1 MFASLWMSGG
11 PREVRKVGAPILSA
25 MLLARWLTS
34 VLFALCLPLCLVLTN
49 VRFAASEPRVQTL
62 GFRLYDVAATTGV
75 SSIELDEAA
84 RDLSRYFRD
93 DRQALDTRVHIGG
106 EEVALFNPREVGHMR
121 DVKTLMQGVFR
132 IQELSFVYIAAY
144 VCFVVLWSRERSLRR
159 FARLLVVA
167 GLMTLSILGLAAA
180 AMLVGF
186 EQLFVQF
193 HLLSFSNDLWQL
205 NPATDRLIQM
215 FPLVFW
221 FQVSM
226 VIGVVT
232 MLEAALIAVGGF
244 VYLRRARGPWR
255 RGFGALERTSD
266 AVPAR

>member
-1 MFASLWMSGG
+1 MFASLWTIPGALG
-11 PREVRKVGAPILSA
+11 VRKAHRPILSA

-34 VLFALCLPLCLVLTN
+34 VLFALSLPLCLVLTN

-75 SSIELDEAA
+75 SSIELDAA
-84 RDLSRYFRD
+84 AHDIARYFRD
-93 DRQALDTRVHIGG
+93 DRQALDTRVHLGG
-106 EEVALFNPREVGHMR
+106 EEVALFNPREIGHMR
-121 DVKTLMQGVFR
+121 DVKSLMQGVFR
-132 IQELSFVYIAAY
+132 IQELSFVYVAAY

-159 FARLLVVA
+159 FARLLVVS
-167 GLMTLSILGLAAA
+167 GLMTLSLLGLTAA

-215 FPLVFW
+215 FPLEFW

-232 MLEAALIAVGGF
+232 MVEAALVALGGL

-255 RGFGALERTSD
+255 RGFGALDRSGD